1 MRFSF
6 VFATVVVVGT
16 TRRPPKHDRYVVRLC
31 EERHRE
37 VVARR
42 VMSSSSSEARHI
54 RHLGALPALF
64 VDASLGAI
72 AELRGSEG
80 VCDVSRVGE
89 RHAHLWTVQNESLE
103 EFVAPAGGTRLPLDG
118 DANRSRTGKGVNV
131 FVLDTGLDTTHSEF
145 GGTRDVLNVG
155 SVVEGEE
162 FMYWPAMGWLEAPS
176 DESLLK
182 DNDVYGH
189 GTHCTG
195 NVGGETL
202 GVAPEA
208 NLYHIKVLSDRGWGS
223 EEGVVAAFDAVAE
236 VAPRLAGPTIVS
248 VSLGGYCEHG
258 DPSYCARESPES
270 RAIASLRDLGVAVV
284 VSAGNDGDDACFY
297 TPAAAADAITVGASD
312 YTDVVAW
319 WSNYGSCVDIVGPGV
334 DVALP
339 QTSNL
344 VKSEYYFEQDYIDD
358 DAKTVAVSSGT
369 SFSAPAVA
377 GTLALY
383 AELTGDV
390 VNATAALLDS
400 ATTGVLFESPGL
412 CATNDRLLRTPL
424 PDHQRLERPS
434 FSVSCAPPEH
444 RPGWPYFY
452 DLDLSSYSYSYDL
465 ACYDR
470 CRNCTDV
477 RNTSCG
483 GACPP
488 EETKIIWETVCED
501 DTDDDDYLGSYSYS
515 YEFEFEVVP
524 RVKYP
529 RATRRGVPLDPGECA
544 GPDVDASP
552 AHTFDRFTFHAS
564 SGGGGGGGGG
574 GSFVTY
580 NESNSLAAPGACRE
594 KCDGRDDAAVS
605 ATIDPMTQS
614 VSCRVCA
621 DGGNTAV
628 VVDYAFYAIHSSLFD
643 DDDFWQDTSSHMRT
657 NQTIDFVAL
666 RAGTLRV
673 AGECGVELGDEVWAQ
688 TRQHATDAFDGTA
701 YDVSR
706 GQYFSLVAS
715 KSVYEAVSH
724 VRCTVLFK
732 ASSEEDL
739 VTPPPTYFSTVV
751 PTTPMPTAAPTTAA
765 PTAAPTTAPTTM
777 LGSTASPSENLEIEA
792 TSYFAVTG
800 ISLGDAEANTH
811 VFQRAVA
818 SVAAVDVATVSIS
831 LSQSGRRRHLLVFME
846 DLEVNYAIAT
856 SIDGASRLATRI
868 LDITSSQLDDAIRTA
883 AWREGRL
890 ATFAG
895 VHTTYVHKNVDVV
908 YGRNTAPA
916 PTLQPAQSTLKPV
929 AFVGSRKKKA
939 DEARM
944 SRGAV
949 VGIIVSITFALLA
962 LAASSYYAYL
972 RKHRQRY
979 S

>member
-103 EFVAPAGGTRLPLDG
+103 EFVAPAGKWWHLDRINQARLPLDG

-208 NLYHIKVLSDRGWGS
+208 NLYHIKVLSDRGLGERGGS
-223 EEGVVAAFDAVAE
+223 RRGVRRGRRGGAALGRPDD
-236 VAPRLAGPTIVS
+236 RL
-248 VSLGGYCEHG
+248 
-258 DPSYCARESPES
+258 ES

-515 YEFEFEVVP
+515 
-524 RVKYP
+524 
-529 RATRRGVPLDPGECA
+529 RGVPLDPGECA

-580 NESNSLAAPGACRE
+580 NESNSLAAPR
-594 KCDGRDDAAVS
+594 VS
-605 ATIDPMTQS
+605 GKS

-724 VRCTVLFK
+724 RGG
-732 ASSEEDL
+732 
-739 VTPPPTYFSTVV
+739 PRH
-751 PTTPMPTAAPTTAA
+751 AAPDILLDRRTDDPNADRRPDDRRA
-765 PTAAPTTAPTTM
+765 DRRPDDRPTTM

-979 S
+979 SLAHGGELLDPHLEHRSVEMT